1 METAALPLRISLTL
15 DGVHATVVVRVAGS
29 PR

>member
-1 METAALPLRISLTL
+1 MVTAALPLRISLTL
-15 DGVHATVVVRVAGS
+15 DQVHATVVDRVAGN